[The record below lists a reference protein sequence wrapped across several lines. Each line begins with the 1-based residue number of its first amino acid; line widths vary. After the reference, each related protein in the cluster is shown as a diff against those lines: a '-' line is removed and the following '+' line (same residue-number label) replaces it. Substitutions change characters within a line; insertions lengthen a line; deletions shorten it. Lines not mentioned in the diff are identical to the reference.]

1 MGLLYIASVLEKDG
15 NNVKIID
22 YSAESYNEKN
32 LEKELADIDL
42 VGITVLSVS
51 IRKTKEI
58 VKKIKKYN
66 SKIKIIIGGP
76 HCILFPDKSLEETHA
91 DISVQGP
98 GEKTILEI
106 KKALKEKKKLSDV
119 NGIYYKEGKKIKK
132 GKPISSFED
141 IDSIPNP
148 SRNLVRKYNYGIGYN
163 PNFKKGEFTS
173 IITSRGCPYTCKFCS
188 RGAISMKKFL
198 ERSTDSI
205 INELKIIEKQGFR
218 YVAFVDD
225 CFIANKKHSME
236 IFRRILDEKIQLK
249 YYITAARVDSADEK
263 LYELMKKAGVVFIQF
278 GLESGNQDVLDFYN
292 KNTTIEKIKYAV
304 NLSNKKG
311 FYTVGSFIIGAPF
324 ETKEHFKNTID
335 FAKKLPLV
343 SVSFVPLKYMAG
355 SELWNNAVEQGKI
368 ATDEY
373 VVSADKKRNLSM
385 FSKEE
390 LISWGYHGHRKFVL
404 RPRFI
409 INFLKISLKQGDFSF
424 ILSYLSFYFKRS
436 KKYRSS

>member
-1 MGLLYIASVLEKDG
+1 MGLLYLASVLEKDG
-15 NNVKIID
+15 DQVKIID
-22 YSAESYNEKN
+22 FSAESYNDNK
-32 LEKELADIDL
+32 LKKELYGIDV

-51 IRKTKEI
+51 INQTKEI
-58 VKKIKKYN
+58 VKIIKKYN
-66 SKIKIIIGGP
+66 PKIKIIIGGP
-76 HCILFPDKSLEETHA
+76 HCILFPDKSLEETQA

-98 GEKTILEI
+98 GEKIILEI

-119 NGIYYKEGKKIKK
+119 NGIYYREGKIIKK
-132 GKPISSFED
+132 GKLLLSFEN

-173 IITSRGCPYTCKFCS
+173 IITSRGCPYSCKFCS

-198 ERSTDSI
+198 ERSAVSI
-205 INELKIIEKQGFR
+205 LKELKSVEKQGFR

-225 CFIANKKHSME
+225 CFIANKKHAME

-249 YYITAARVDSADEK
+249 YYITAARVDSADEE
-263 LYELMKKAGVVFIQF
+263 LYELMRQAGVVFIQF
-278 GLESGNQDVLDFYN
+278 GLESGNQDVLDYYN

-324 ETKEHFKNTID
+324 ETKQHFKNTID

-355 SELWNNAVEQGKI
+355 SELWYNAVDQGKI
-368 ATDEY
+368 SPNEY
-373 VVSADKKRNLSM
+373 VVSADKKRDLSM

-390 LISWGYHGHRKFVL
+390 LINWGYHGHREFVL
-404 RPRFI
+404 RLGFF

-424 ILSYLSFYFKRS
+424 ILSYLSFYFKRG
-436 KKYRSS
+436 KTQKSS